1 MNFLR
6 LGSRL
11 AVAILFLS
19 ASFSTAQA
27 QVFKPIHRPVYT
39 YYEEPVHPSMARP
52 IKFGVRAGLNVSDWS
67 GEAAQTL
74 LATSKLTNGA
84 LAKDTRTG
92 FHVGLYATVPLGK
105 HFAIEPGILY
115 SQKGVTAMGTVP
127 VEQGEVTVLQQGSAT
142 ARMSYIDVPVLVKA
156 YVTKGLYLYAGPQ
169 ASYLAKGTVHVTA
182 GGATETNGYQQDI
195 NVKDQFRSLDL
206 GVVGGLGYQFH
217 NGLGLSAGYDYGL
230 SSLDNSNRYDS
241 QNRVFKASASF
252 SF

>member
-6 LGSRL
+6 LCGRA
-11 AVAILFLS
+11 AVAILLVS
-19 ASFSTAQA
+19 ASLSSTHA

-39 YYEEPVHPSMARP
+39 YYEAPVHPSKARN

-67 GEAAQTL
+67 GEAAQAL
-74 LATSKLTNGA
+74 IATSQLSNAA

-92 FHVGLYATVPLGK
+92 FHAGLYATILMGK
-105 HFAIEPGILY
+105 HFAIEPGVLY
-115 SQKGVTAMGTVP
+115 SQKGVTALGTVP
-127 VEQGEVTVLQQGSAT
+127 MEQGEVINLQQGSAT
-142 ARMSYIDVPVLVKA
+142 ARMSYIDVPVLLKA
-156 YVTKGLYLYAGPQ
+156 YVTKGFYLYAGPQ
-169 ASYLAKGTVHVTA
+169 ASYLAKGNVHVTSGNA
-182 GGATETNGYQQDI
+182 EASAYQKDI
-195 NVKDQFRSLDL
+195 DVKDQFRSLDL

>member
-11 AVAILFLS
+11 AVAILLLS

-67 GEAAQTL
+67 GNAAQTL
-74 LATSKLTNGA
+74 LTASQLPGGA
-84 LAKDTRTG
+84 LAADTKTG
-92 FHVGLYATVPLGK
+92 FHAGVFAIIPLGT
-105 HFAIEPGILY
+105 HFALEPGVQY
-115 SQKGVTAMGTVP
+115 SQKGITSMGTVP
-127 VEQGEVTVLQQGSAT
+127 VTQGEVINLQQGSAT
-142 ARMSYIDVPVLVKA
+142 ARMSYIEVPVLLRA

-169 ASYLAKGTVHVTA
+169 ASYLAKGTAHVTS
-182 GGATETNGYQQDI
+182 GGATEANGYQQDI
-195 NVKDQFRSLDL
+195 DIKDQFRSLDL
-206 GVVGGLGYQFH
+206 SAAGGLGYQFK

-230 SSLDNSNRYDS
+230 SSLDKDGKSDS
-241 QNRVFKASASF
+241 QNRAFKASASF